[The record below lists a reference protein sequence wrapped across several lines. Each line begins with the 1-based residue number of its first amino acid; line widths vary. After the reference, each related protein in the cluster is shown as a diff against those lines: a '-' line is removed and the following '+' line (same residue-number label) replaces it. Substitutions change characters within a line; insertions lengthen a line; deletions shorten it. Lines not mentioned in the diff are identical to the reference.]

1 MSQPARIPAA
11 TYTLPFAPGAAPQP
25 TFGVSI
31 RQQLGAISFGPTY
44 SLANLAAPPQAAGV
58 SSPAAQPPS
67 GSMTE
72 PVFSGPTP
80 PRFTFGI
87 PVGTKRAYG
96 NNTGAAAND
105 TNLTPGF
112 ATATGMP
119 STADSSSLGAKTD
132 RGSLVFTGPAALKG
146 ITGCGVS
153 VPAPTPSS
161 MSGALNFGEGP
172 SGRDSITSVPQTPTI
187 QGMPS
192 ARAVGGLYTN
202 TGKKNWD
209 NCIPNLNS

>member
-96 NNTGAAAND
+96 NNTG
-105 TNLTPGF
+105 
-112 ATATGMP
+112 
-119 STADSSSLGAKTD
+119 
-132 RGSLVFTGPAALKG
+132 PAALKG

-192 ARAVGGLYTN
+192 ARAVGGSSDFHLPAPPRGFLFTKSPY
-202 TGKKNWD
+202 
-209 NCIPNLNS
+209 LN

>member
-1 MSQPARIPAA
+1 
-11 TYTLPFAPGAAPQP
+11 
-25 TFGVSI
+25 
-31 RQQLGAISFGPTY
+31 
-44 SLANLAAPPQAAGV
+44 
-58 SSPAAQPPS
+58 
-67 GSMTE
+67 MTE
-72 PVFSGPTP
+72 PVFSGLTP
-80 PRFTFGI
+80 PRFTSGI
-87 PVGTKRAYG
+87 PVGTQRAYG

-119 STADSSSLGAKTD
+119 STGDSSSLGAKTD
-132 RGSLVFTGPAALKG
+132 RGPLVFTGPAALKG

-153 VPAPTPSS
+153 VPAPRPSS

-192 ARAVGGLYTN
+192 ARAVGAQDTASSQGRSKTHFGNIDYLMSFRNGLSTSA
-202 TGKKNWD
+202 KKL
-209 NCIPNLNS
+209 PS